1 MNTVGRLY
9 IVAILW
15 TQLVLLA
22 SGQMTGPRTT
32 PLPRGEVKVLPS
44 DPAPTAVPRG
54 GLLMVR
60 YESGRLQI
68 MADDSSLSDILGA
81 IGPLIGS
88 RIDVPA
94 ELASERVAVNVISAS
109 PQEALGALLG
119 GSRYD
124 YIITG
129 SPEHPDAINH
139 VIIRVRN
146 AAAGQLAAPA
156 IARMPAQQPLAKD
169 FYGEARLPN
178 GLTPQEQVLTR
189 EELYQKFV
197 SAQQSQRQEQQGQET
212 EVEISGSKPGRH

>member
-1 MNTVGRLY
+1 MNIVGRLY

-15 TQLVLLA
+15 TQVVLLA
-22 SGQMTGPRTT
+22 SAQMTGPRTT
-32 PLPRGEVKVLPS
+32 ASPREEVKVLPS
-44 DPAPTAVPRG
+44 PPAATGVPRG
-54 GLLMVR
+54 GLLLVR
-60 YESGRLQI
+60 YETGRLQI

-88 RIDVPA
+88 RIDVPP
-94 ELASERVAVNVISAS
+94 ELANERVAVNLVSAL
-109 PQEALGALLG
+109 PKEALGALLG

-124 YIITG
+124 YIIMG

-146 AAAGQLAAPA
+146 PAGGQLTAPA
-156 IARMPAQQPLAKD
+156 VPRMPAQQPLAKD

-197 SAQQSQRQEQQGQET
+197 SAQQSQRREQQGQEA
-212 EVEISGSKPGRH
+212 EVEISGSKLGRH